1 MATYR
6 PVYINIWKDP
16 TFEGYKPPMKLI
28 FIYLITNEST
38 TESGIYP
45 ITIKTI
51 SNETGIPI
59 KMVEKLLSNGLKNV
73 AYDFKNNFIFIKNFL
88 KYSSGGGR
96 PDLLQK
102 SIEKNYKN
110 FNTPLWNEF
119 MLIYPEYSNTLQTVG
134 KPLTNCCSDVASISN
149 AISKD
154 ISKDIN
160 TLSTL
165 GIDVS
170 NETSTPVPDIDN
182 PDPPKEPEKL
192 KSDKPKKDNPNKR
205 IIFDRTP
212 DIKDAKFIGITQ
224 GDIDAWE
231 KAYPAADLDAEVAKA
246 IVWIYGAEAKGY
258 KSKWYSFLNGW
269 FSRCQDRGGTKNGR

>member
-59 KMVEKLLSNGLKNV
+59 KTVTELLSNGLKNI
-73 AYDFKNNFIFIKNFL
+73 AYDFENNFIFVKNFL

-119 MLIYPEYSNTLQTVG
+119 KLIYPQYSDKIQTVD
-134 KPLTNCCSDVASISN
+134 KPLANPCNNVASISN

-154 ISKDIN
+154 ISNSI
-160 TLSTL
+160 STF
-165 GIDVS
+165 GIVDS
-170 NETSTPVPDIDN
+170 KESTTPDVPDIPLPSTKD
-182 PDPPKEPEKL
+182 DK
-192 KSDKPKKDNPNKR
+192 KPKADNRNKR
-205 IIFDRTP
+205 IYFDR
-212 DIKDAKFIGITQ
+212 DKGVFIGITQ
-224 GDIDAWE
+224 KDIDVWAN
-231 KAYPAADLDAEVAKA
+231 AYPAVDLVIETNKA
-246 IVWIYGAEAKGY
+246 IAWIYSAGPKGY

-269 FSRCQDRGGTKNGR
+269 YNRAQNSGGNKKW